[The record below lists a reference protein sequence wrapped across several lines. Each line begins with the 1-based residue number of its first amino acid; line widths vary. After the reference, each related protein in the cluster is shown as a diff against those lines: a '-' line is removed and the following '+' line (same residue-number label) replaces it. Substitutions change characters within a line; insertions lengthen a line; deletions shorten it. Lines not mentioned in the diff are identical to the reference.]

1 MRPVREIGIKKR
13 AKEDKMANCC
23 GGKNAGK
30 PIGWGRYAAGLTV
43 FLGYHGAMR
52 ALLTAA
58 SVPVP
63 SLKKVRDFHKECF
76 ETDLKEIL
84 AFEDINLNGR
94 LDSTPCDIPYEL
106 DDVETVTLSEE
117 PIVSTSYPPNT
128 KLAAAAL

>member
-1 MRPVREIGIKKR
+1 
-13 AKEDKMANCC
+13 MANCC

-30 PIGWGRYAAGLTV
+30 KIGWGRYAAGLTV
-43 FLGYHGAMR
+43 FIGYHGAMR

-63 SLKKVRDFHKECF
+63 ALKKVRDFHKECF

-94 LDSTPCDIPYEL
+94 LDTTPCDIPYSL
-106 DDVETVTLSEE
+106 DDIETVSVDDE
-117 PIVSTSYPPNT
+117 PVVTIPFTAVDETMT
-128 KLAAAAL
+128 AAAG